1 MGEEGKDTVVV
12 ATPLDGQ
19 RQCWRSKDGRHFG
32 RRALRKACTGFHSI
46 AAAGHSHIVIE
57 HSRG

>member
-1 MGEEGKDTVVV
+1 MGEDEKDTLVV
-12 ATPLDGQ
+12 ATPLGGQ
-19 RQCWRSKDGRHFG
+19 SQFWMSKDGRHFG
-32 RRALRKACTGFHSI
+32 RRALRKACTGLHSI